1 MVGWTDMGHS
11 HMRQTFL
18 LGPEEST
25 WNMGALSSED
35 PNSVVNMTEKHSL
48 KRCGAEF
55 QGKPREERCIVNDPS
70 NQRILKLCTVS
81 LKNRDTHREHHKLRI
96 SIHHRLPS
104 TKRLEIE
111 SGDAWCQQHKHR
123 PSQEST
129 PILQHKD

>member
-1 MVGWTDMGHS
+1 MVRWTDMGHS

-55 QGKPREERCIVNDPS
+55 QGKPREVSCMFNDPS
-70 NQRILKLCTVS
+70 NQPILKLCTVS
-81 LKNRDTHREHHKLRI
+81 FKTATLTTNTTNCAFKAITAFHQQKTRDRVRRCMVPTAQTPPISRI
-96 SIHHRLPS
+96 STNPS
-104 TKRLEIE
+104 T
-111 SGDAWCQQHKHR
+111 
-123 PSQEST
+123 
-129 PILQHKD
+129 

>member
-1 MVGWTDMGHS
+1 MVRWTDMGHS

-48 KRCGAEF
+48 KRCSAEF
-55 QGKPREERCIVNDPS
+55 QGKQREESCIVNDPS
-70 NQRILKLCTVS
+70 NQRNFEALHS
-81 LKNRDTHREHHKLRI
+81 LVQNRDTHGEHHKQHI
-96 SIHHRLPS
+96 SIHHPLQS

-123 PSQEST
+123 PSQESA
-129 PILQHKD
+129 PIRQHKD